1 MLAAIMV
8 YDDLARNAL
17 NMGKIV
23 DEIVNVPA
31 KAELAQIKFEEEY
44 EAKLEEIETALR
56 AELA

>member
-1 MLAAIMV
+1 MV

-17 NMGKIV
+17 NMGKLV

-44 EAKLEEIETALR
+44 TAKLEEIETALR